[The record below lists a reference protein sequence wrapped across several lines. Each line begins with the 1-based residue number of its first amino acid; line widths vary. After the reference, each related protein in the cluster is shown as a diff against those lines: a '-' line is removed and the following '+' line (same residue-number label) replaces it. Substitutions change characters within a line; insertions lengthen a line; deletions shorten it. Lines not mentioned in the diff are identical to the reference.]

1 VWDLTNGKF
10 GPYSEQMFMG
20 DQTMSNLFRVVVEKV
35 NGQDQ
40 GCVIPFARFFA
51 SGVMRPVFLNDGSLL
66 VGQTGRGWGA
76 WGGQEGSLQRII
88 YDGKS
93 KSGDIFTI
101 KANKKGLE
109 VILTN
114 SLDEKVSKE
123 QLMNSIKVSSWFY
136 TNTGRYGSPEHDRR
150 EDKLEDVSISEDRKS
165 FVVSFA
171 GFEKS
176 EKWTDRI
183 YHLVV
188 NESETSFG
196 SIPSKKSLTAYY
208 TLRSIP
214 E

>member
-1 VWDLTNGKF
+1 
-10 GPYSEQMFMG
+10 
-20 DQTMSNLFRVVVEKV
+20 
-35 NGQDQ
+35 
-40 GCVIPFARFFA
+40 
-51 SGVMRPVFLNDGSLL
+51 MRPVFLNDGSLL

-93 KSGDIFTI
+93 KSGDIFTV

-123 QLMNSIKVSSWFY
+123 QLMNSTCFFMVLHEYRKI
-136 TNTGRYGSPEHDRR
+136 RLPEHDRR

-165 FVVSFA
+165 FVVSLA
-171 GFEKS
+171 EFEKS

-196 SIPSKKSLTAYY
+196 SVPSKKSLTAYY
-208 TLRSIP
+208 TLRSVP

>member
-1 VWDLTNGKF
+1 
-10 GPYSEQMFMG
+10 M
-20 DQTMSNLFRVVVEKV
+20 
-35 NGQDQ
+35 
-40 GCVIPFARFFA
+40 
-51 SGVMRPVFLNDGSLL
+51 
-66 VGQTGRGWGA
+66 
-76 WGGQEGSLQRII
+76 
-88 YDGKS
+88 
-93 KSGDIFTI
+93 
-101 KANKKGLE
+101 
-109 VILTN
+109 ILTN

-171 GFEKS
+171 EFEKS

-196 SIPSKKSLTAYY
+196 SVPSKKKSHGILYLAFNT
-208 TLRSIP
+208 
-214 E
+214 